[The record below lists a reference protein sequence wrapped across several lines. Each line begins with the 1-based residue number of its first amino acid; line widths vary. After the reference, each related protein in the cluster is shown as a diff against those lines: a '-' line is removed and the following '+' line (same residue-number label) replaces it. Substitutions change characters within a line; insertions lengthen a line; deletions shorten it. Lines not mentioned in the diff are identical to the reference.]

1 VSDQPST
8 ARQAFFVPDG
18 DLLVPRPLARGPWGP
33 TLHGRVFGALC
44 AREVERHRA
53 ADPDLACVRLTV
65 DIFRA
70 GALAPVGI
78 DTRVIRAGRRILVIE
93 ATISQDGA
101 AIGQGK
107 AVLLRRSEQPEGQLP
122 RTPRWEVPTP
132 LDGDPRLVASEDG
145 PTAMWQSWTLAE
157 DADAE
162 GAARQFR
169 LRHGLWMR
177 ELHDLVEGEDP
188 TPLVRLAA
196 AADVA
201 HPVGNSS
208 AAGLGFINADYTVY
222 LGREP
227 RGDYIGIQ
235 PDGHISEAGVG
246 VAQCIGHDLDGP
258 FGFIA
263 TAALANSMARANA
276 GG

>member
-1 VSDQPST
+1 MTDHP
-8 ARQAFFVPDG
+8 RQSFFVPDG
-18 DLLVPRPLARGPWGP
+18 DLLVPQPLARGPWGQ

-44 AREVERHRA
+44 AREVERHRDE
-53 ADPDLACVRLTV
+53 DPDMVCARLTV

-70 GALAPVGI
+70 GTLGPVRVS
-78 DTRVIRAGRRILVIE
+78 TQVIRAGRRILVVE
-93 ATISQDGA
+93 ATIEQDGS

-107 AVLLRRSEQPEGQLP
+107 AVLLRRTEQPEGQLP
-122 RTPRWEVPTP
+122 GTPRWDVPTP
-132 LDGDPRLVASEDG
+132 LDGDPRLRSGDERPGALWE
-145 PTAMWQSWTLAE
+145 SWILAE
-157 DADAE
+157 D
-162 GAARQFR
+162 GNRQFR
-169 LRHGLWMR
+169 LRRGLWMR
-177 ELHDLVEGEDP
+177 ELHELVEGEEP

-208 AAGLGFINADYTVY
+208 STGLGFINADYTVY

-227 RGDYIGIQ
+227 RGEYIGIQ
-235 PDGHISEAGVG
+235 PYGHISEAGVG
-246 VAQCIGHDLDGP
+246 VAQCIAHDIDGP

-276 GG
+276 EGSTTSAS